1 MSETLTIDA
10 PGAACPS
17 PDPGQPPAINPPLRR
32 FAAAVRDCCRGFP
45 GWARYQIAGPATIV
59 VLGMHR
65 SGTSCIT
72 RMVNLCGASLGES
85 TIGAN
90 EYNKSGHWEAA
101 QGLEINE
108 LILRYSGGS
117 WDNPPEQLRCAGFIR
132 LKMREFL
139 GRLHRKG

>member
-17 PDPGQPPAINPPLRR
+17 PDPGQPPAINPPVRR

-45 GWARYQIAGPATIV
+45 GWARYQMAGPATIV

-72 RMVNLCGASLGES
+72 RMVHLCGASRRDS
-85 TIGAN
+85 MVGAN
-90 EYNKSGHWEAA
+90 AFNKAGHCGASKVLA
-101 QGLEINE
+101 L
-108 LILRYSGGS
+108 
-117 WDNPPEQLRCAGFIR
+117 
-132 LKMREFL
+132 
-139 GRLHRKG
+139 